1 MERLPRALRAPFT
14 VDLRALGLLR
24 IAVGL
29 LILADLFLRSGDWLT
44 FLGAEG
50 LYGAELSRS
59 LAEPW
64 RLSLYWLFD
73 DPRWTVGLGILGALA
88 ALTLTLGIRPWVST
102 LVSLLLLASLHNRNP
117 LVLQGGDNLLLLLLF
132 WGLFLPWGARL
143 SLAAAV
149 QRPLPE
155 GAPGGRSSTHLS
167 IASKAL
173 IFQVLAVYFFS
184 AFLKNGDA
192 WRVDGT
198 AIYYALSHNQFAA
211 YLAPLWADW
220 HGLTVPL
227 SRYVWWLELLAPV
240 LALWPTQNPWP
251 RTLAALG
258 LITLELG
265 FILNLKIGLFPF
277 ISIASLLVLLPPAF
291 WDSAARLAARPAPPL
306 AIYFD
311 RDCGFCEK
319 TCLLLWRVLGLNLRH
334 LGPAQDHPELGPLL
348 EREVSWIVITEDG
361 TRHLRWGALA
371 TVFAS
376 GQRLRWLA
384 PGLRATTRP
393 GNRIY
398 HFVGEQRRL
407 FGRATAVLLPWA
419 PTPSPAAPPGL
430 AALAF
435 LAVVGW
441 NITSLPALRTPDT
454 ASALSEASLAL
465 RRQLEPVIQ
474 SLRLDQH
481 WNMFAPYPSTVGGW
495 YLFVGL
501 TEDGQLVDVL
511 HDRATPPNP
520 FMPKHFVPEN
530 APNYRWRK
538 YLSRISRSRYEAAR
552 EGYETARC
560 AQWNARA
567 ALDPSWPKLLA
578 FNSYQLRLR
587 TPTPGADPTPP
598 TPKRFGQALC
608 PGAPESARD
617 AVEVVMLN
625 GAQP

>member
-1 MERLPRALRAPFT
+1 M
-14 VDLRALGLLR
+14 
-24 IAVGL
+24 
-29 LILADLFLRSGDWLT
+29 
-44 FLGAEG
+44 
-50 LYGAELSRS
+50 
-59 LAEPW
+59 
-64 RLSLYWLFD
+64 
-73 DPRWTVGLGILGALA
+73 
-88 ALTLTLGIRPWVST
+88 
-102 LVSLLLLASLHNRNP
+102 
-117 LVLQGGDNLLLLLLF
+117 
-132 WGLFLPWGARL
+132 
-143 SLAAAV
+143 
-149 QRPLPE
+149 QRPSRE
-155 GAPGGRSSTHLS
+155 DVPGSHSPTHLS

-211 YLAPLWADW
+211 YLAPFWADW

-277 ISIASLLVLLPPAF
+277 ISIASLLILLPPAF
-291 WDSAARLAARPAPPL
+291 WHSAARLTSRPAAPL

-319 TCLLLWRVLGLNLRH
+319 TCLLLWRILGLNLRH
-334 LGPAQDHPELGPLL
+334 LGPAQDDPELGPLL
-348 EREVSWIVITEDG
+348 EREVSWIVVTEDG
-361 TRHLRWGALA
+361 DRHLRWAALA

-384 PGLRATTRP
+384 PLLRATTRP
-393 GNRIY
+393 GDRIY
-398 HFVGEQRRL
+398 HVIGEQRRL
-407 FGRATAVLLPWA
+407 FGRGTALLLPWT
-419 PTPSPAAPPGL
+419 PYPSPTAPPGL

-441 NITSLPALRTPDT
+441 NITSVPALRTPET
-454 ASALSEASLAL
+454 PSALSEASLAL

-511 HDRATPPNP
+511 HDRAVPPNP
-520 FMPKHFVPEN
+520 FKPAHFVPDN

-538 YLSRISRSRYEAAR
+538 YLSRISRGRYEAAR
-552 EGYETARC
+552 ESYETTRC
-560 AQWNARA
+560 AQWNRRA

-578 FNSYQLRLR
+578 FNSYQLRLP
-587 TPTPGADPTPP
+587 TPAPGADATAP
-598 TPKRFGQALC
+598 TPKRFGQGLC
-608 PGAPESARD
+608 AGAPESARD
-617 AVEVVMLN
+617 AVEAVMLN
-625 GAQP
+625 GSQR